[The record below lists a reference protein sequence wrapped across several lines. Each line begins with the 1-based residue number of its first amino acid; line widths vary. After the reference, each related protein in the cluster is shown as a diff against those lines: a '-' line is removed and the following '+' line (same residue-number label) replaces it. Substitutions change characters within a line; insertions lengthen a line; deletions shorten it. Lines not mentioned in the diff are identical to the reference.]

1 MWAYIYVCVC
11 ELKFNQLHFQEH
23 YENLKIHTHIQ
34 KHKHTYISKSIKEKK
49 KKSLKQE
56 MGKIESYEP

>member
-1 MWAYIYVCVC
+1 MNYNSANY
-11 ELKFNQLHFQEH
+11 
-23 YENLKIHTHIQ
+23 IQ

-49 KKSLKQE
+49 KKKSLNQE